1 MYLVSACGSDGR
13 LGAQP
18 VPNTILIRH
27 PFVIEP
33 SLGLYIWLTETNS
46 KPDIAGLYNED
57 SSNPA
62 AKSGTTNFNTVPTA
76 AAYGGGD
83 YATTDLYRPN
93 DVRDIAA
100 YLSKPYLSH
109 TGSWAATDVRGTNL
123 YFADSRFY
131 YLPAIKANKLR
142 GFYGMR
148 GTLCVKLDINSTPY
162 HAGRLRLSYYPNYSE
177 NPRKGSAHL
186 SNFIPVSQLPGVDVE
201 ANETSVLLRIPY
213 LSVLHF
219 IELTGPFNDWGR
231 VFLHVASPLATGPD
245 NAQSVN
251 YRIWT
256 WIEDVELFGQTAT
269 VLTQGPSKRRAV
281 PSDKEV
287 KPISTFFSEL
297 SNFAGRITNI
307 PVVGAYAGT
316 VSWASAALS
325 GAASAFGWSKP
336 NAPMQVARVYQ
347 NPAQSF
353 PQGNAVDTAIPL
365 SVESSAKLRTLT
377 EFSPDGQDEMSIAYI
392 KSQYSYLESFQLGTA
407 TLPGA
412 QLWQRELKP
421 VDFQLTLAPDE
432 VYKTPVSYLTEM
444 FRYYRG
450 GLKWMF
456 KVAKT
461 GFHRGQIAITYVPGP
476 CPNTISIDD
485 TAYAYREIYDLATG
499 NFVCVETPWM
509 VPLDYLRADTGFGRI
524 FVHCV
529 NPLQAP
535 ETVSTSV
542 VFDVYV
548 AGANDLEVGAPC
560 EPRYVPVFTQGPTGP
575 DVTDTAECEI
585 DGTVGGAPGNQ
596 LGVIASQNA
605 MSEIVLSLSSLLKR
619 HSHFGLLQNVNEP
632 LVRFYPWGLQAG
644 FTVASSNPFNTT
656 LQSYILS
663 AFAFMR
669 GSVVIS
675 TKRTGRVV
683 DVTAQPGERV
693 NDLVAFTTYN
703 TFDPIYVAAPV
714 APEPASGP
722 RGTSAYTHVSA
733 SVGSLSVQVPY
744 QCPTRVTPVR
754 YQRDATDVPEY
765 NCPMPQL
772 TISRPWYPGG
782 MTRAYGDDFQ
792 ALFFVGIP
800 RLGATP
806 P

>member
-1 MYLVSACGSDGR
+1 MPTSA
-13 LGAQP
+13 
-18 VPNTILIRH
+18 T
-27 PFVIEP
+27 
-33 SLGLYIWLTETNS
+33 
-46 KPDIAGLYNED
+46 
-57 SSNPA
+57 
-62 AKSGTTNFNTVPTA
+62 
-76 AAYGGGD
+76 YGGGD
-83 YATTDLYRPN
+83 YVTTDLYRPN

-100 YLSKPYLSH
+100 YLSKPFLSH
-109 TGSWAATDVRGTNL
+109 SGSWATTHVRGTNL
-123 YFADSRFY
+123 YFADSRLY

-142 GFYGMR
+142 GFYGLR
-148 GTLCVKLDINSTPY
+148 ATLCVRLDLNATPY

-177 NPRKGSAHL
+177 NPRKGSAHV
-186 SNFIPVSQLPGVDVE
+186 SNFIPVSQLPGVDIE
-201 ANETSVLLRIPY
+201 ANETSVVLRIPY
-213 LSVLHF
+213 LSVLQF

-231 VFLHVASPLATGPD
+231 VYVHVASPLSTGPD

-251 YRIWT
+251 YRVWT
-256 WIEDVELFGQTAT
+256 WMEDVELFGQTPT
-269 VLTQGPSKRRAV
+269 VLTQGPSRRKAV

-287 KPISTFFSEL
+287 RPISTFFSEL
-297 SNFAGRITNI
+297 STFAGRITSI
-307 PVVGAYAGT
+307 PLVGAYAGT

-336 NAPMQVARVYQ
+336 VAPMEVSRVYQ

-353 PQGNAVDTAIPL
+353 PQGNAIDTAIPMSL
-365 SVESSAKLRTLT
+365 ESSAKLRPLT

-392 KSQYSYLESFQLGTA
+392 KSQYGYLESFQLGTA
-407 TLPGA
+407 TQPGD
-412 QLWQRELKP
+412 QIWQKELKP
-421 VDFQLTLAPDE
+421 IDLQLVLAPDE

-444 FRYYRG
+444 FRFYRG

-476 CPNTISIDD
+476 CPPGITLDD

-509 VPLDYLRADTGFGRI
+509 VPLEYLRADTGFGRI

-535 ETVSTSV
+535 ETVATSV
-542 VFDVYV
+542 TFDVYV

-560 EPRYVPVFTQGPTGP
+560 EPRYIPVFTQGPTGP
-575 DVTDTAECEI
+575 DVDETAECVI

-596 LGVIASQNA
+596 LGVIAAQNS
-605 MSEIVLSLSSLLKR
+605 MSELCLSLNQLLKR
-619 HSHFGLLQNVNEP
+619 HSHFGLIQYVNEQV
-632 LVRFYPWGLQAG
+632 VRFYPWGLQG
-644 FTVASSNPFNTT
+644 RFTVANTTPYRTT

-663 AFAFMR
+663 AYAFMR
-669 GSVVIS
+669 GSVIIS
-675 TKRTGRVV
+675 TKKTGRLV
-683 DVTAQPGERV
+683 DVTAQNGERV
-693 NDLVAFTTYN
+693 VDLVAWTSYN
-703 TFDPIYVAAPV
+703 TFDPVNVPAPV
-714 APEPASGP
+714 VPEPASNS
-722 RGTSAYTHVSA
+722 RATSAYTHVSGE
-733 SVGSLSVQVPY
+733 VGSLSVQVPY

-754 YQRDATDVPEY
+754 YQRDETDVPEY

-772 TISRPWYPGG
+772 TISRPWGPGG

-800 RLGATP
+800 RLGNFA
-806 P
+806 